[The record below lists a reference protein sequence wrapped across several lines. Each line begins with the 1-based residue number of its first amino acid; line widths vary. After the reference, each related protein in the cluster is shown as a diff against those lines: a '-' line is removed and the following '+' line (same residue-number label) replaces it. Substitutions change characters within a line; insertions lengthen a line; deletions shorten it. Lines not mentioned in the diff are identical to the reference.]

1 MLQTTGETKLMPEGF
16 FGAMDIVPVTDLPR
30 WADWTGGNGDRG
42 KDKDKD
48 KKPKKKPA
56 KKKAPK
62 KDKGKGK
69 KKK

>member
-1 MLQTTGETKLMPEGF
+1 MLQRIGETQLAPEAF
-16 FGAMDIVPVTDLPR
+16 FGAMEIVPVTDLPR
-30 WADWTGGNGDRG
+30 SALYGDRDKDDRG
-42 KDKDKD
+42 KDKYKE
-48 KKPKKKPA
+48 PKKKPA